1 MKESS
6 KSLAVR
12 EDQGVDTDGSNE
24 DEDEENED
32 SDSEQVP
39 AVRVSL
45 LRNVIHFC
53 TFMREEN
60 EIYFVRFFI

>member
-12 EDQGVDTDGSNE
+12 EDQGVDTDE

-45 LRNVIHFC
+45 FRNVIHFC